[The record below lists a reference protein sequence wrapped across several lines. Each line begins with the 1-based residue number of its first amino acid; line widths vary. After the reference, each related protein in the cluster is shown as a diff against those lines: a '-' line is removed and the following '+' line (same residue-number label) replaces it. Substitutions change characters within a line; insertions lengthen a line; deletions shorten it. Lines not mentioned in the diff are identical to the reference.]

1 MESTT
6 VIFHNCGKRVA
17 NSGVL
22 SLSTLTTKLQVQS
35 VHLHLAEALAWWTSL
50 FRDGHR
56 SPRAKIAK
64 HQMLLGL

>member
-6 VIFHNCGKRVA
+6 VIFHDCGRRVA
-17 NSGVL
+17 DSGIL
-22 SLSTLTTKLQVQS
+22 SLATLTTKLQVQS
-35 VHLHLAEALAWWTSL
+35 VCLHLVEALTWWTSL